1 MKIFTIVCFLLL
13 QLHSAQAQKLKAFF
27 NSSKIETTFVGLD
40 FSNVRLVGVE
50 GFTDPPKIQSYYF
63 PAWNGLLVAE
73 MSKYDIKGAFAKSNL
88 QYDLSVV
95 EPLNEEVEYLDLVV
109 STPPPSFTEQQIQ
122 KMVRNYDTKNL
133 KGDYGISFIFHSL
146 NKLQERAYMYIV
158 VFNPKNKKVL
168 FSKRMSGRARGFGFR
183 NYWAG
188 AIYDVLKQIKKQE
201 FRKWRK
207 EVGK

>member
-1 MKIFTIVCFLLL
+1 MKIVIIACFLFL
-13 QLHSAQAQKLKAFF
+13 QLSTAQAQKLKAFF
-27 NSSKIETTFVGLD
+27 NSSKVETAFVGLD

-63 PAWNGLLVAE
+63 PAWNGLLVSE
-73 MSKYDIKGAFAKSNL
+73 MSKYDIKGAFSKSNL
-88 QYDLSVV
+88 DYDLSVV

-109 STPPPSFTEQQIQ
+109 STPPPSFTEPQIQ
-122 KMVRNYDTKNL
+122 KMVRVYDTKGL
-133 KGDYGISFIFHSL
+133 KSDYGISFIFHSL
-146 NKLQERAYMYIV
+146 NKLQERAYIYV
-158 VFNPKNKKVL
+158 VIFNPKNKKVL

-188 AIYDVLKQIKKQE
+188 TIYDVLKQIKKHE

-207 EVGK
+207 AIGK